1 MARVIWKGAITFG
14 LVHVPIV
21 LHSATR
27 VTRLDFDWIDKRDN
41 APVGYQRINKRTGKP
56 IESEHIV
63 KGYEYEKGD
72 YVFLNDEDFKRAN
85 TAATQSIDVLSF
97 VQASEVPLY
106 YFDTPYYLA
115 PDKRGAKG
123 YVLFREVL
131 RDSGLLALASVVLHS
146 RQYLAAMLPLGDV
159 LMLVTMRYA
168 DEIRDASEL
177 DIPQGKQDA
186 PNNREMQMA
195 ARLLEDM
202 TQEWNPEQYRD
213 EYREDLL
220 ATIEQKIADG
230 KAHALE
236 EADEA
241 PRRKSGKV
249 IDLMSMLQRSI
260 DERKGATGKTA
271 SNAGASTS
279 TKSSSSARASK
290 TGKSSSRKTAAKK
303 TTRTAAKKAAGKTAA
318 STRRK
323 TA

>member
-21 LHSATR
+21 LHPATR

-41 APVGYQRINKRTGKP
+41 SPVGYQRINKRTGKP
-56 IESEHIV
+56 IEAENIV

-72 YVFLNDEDFKRAN
+72 YVFLNDDDFKRAN

-115 PDKRGAKG
+115 PDKRGDKG

-131 RDSGLLALASVVLHS
+131 RKSGLLALASVVLHS
-146 RQYLAAMLPLGDV
+146 RQYLAAMLPLDDV

-168 DEIRDASEL
+168 DEIRDAGEL
-177 DIPQGKQDA
+177 DIPQGKDSA
-186 PNNREMQMA
+186 PSAREMQMA
-195 ARLLEDM
+195 SRLLEDM
-202 TQEWNPEQYRD
+202 TQPWDPEQYRD
-213 EYREDLL
+213 EYRDDLM
-220 ATIEQKIADG
+220 ATIEEKIASG
-230 KAHALE
+230 RTHSLE
-236 EADEA
+236 EAEEA

-260 DERKGATGKTA
+260 EERGGSDKAASGPAKKTP
-271 SNAGASTS
+271 
-279 TKSSSSARASK
+279 SARK
-290 TGKSSSRKTAAKK
+290 TSKTAAKK
-303 TTRTAAKKAAGKTAA
+303 RAPAKKAAAKKSTSAG
-318 STRRK
+318 TRRK

>member
-21 LHSATR
+21 LHPATR

-41 APVGYQRINKRTGKP
+41 SPVGYQRINKRTGKP
-56 IESEHIV
+56 IEAENIV

-115 PDKRGAKG
+115 PDKRGDKG

-131 RDSGLLALASVVLHS
+131 RKSGLLALASVVLHS
-146 RQYLAAMLPLGDV
+146 KQYLAAMLPLDDV

-168 DEIRDASEL
+168 DEIRDAGEL
-177 DIPQGKQDA
+177 DIPQGKDSA
-186 PNNREMQMA
+186 PSAREMQMA
-195 ARLLEDM
+195 SRLLEDM
-202 TQEWNPEQYRD
+202 TQPWDPEQYRD
-213 EYREDLL
+213 EYRDDLM
-220 ATIEQKIADG
+220 ATIEEKIASG
-230 KAHALE
+230 RTHSLE
-236 EADEA
+236 EAEEA

-260 DERKGATGKTA
+260 EERGSGSDKAASGPAKKTP
-271 SNAGASTS
+271 
-279 TKSSSSARASK
+279 SARK
-290 TGKSSSRKTAAKK
+290 TSKTAAKK
-303 TTRTAAKKAAGKTAA
+303 RAPAKKTAAKKSTSAG
-318 STRRK
+318 TRRK

>member
-21 LHSATR
+21 LHPATR

-41 APVGYQRINKRTGKP
+41 SPVGYQRINKRTGKP
-56 IESEHIV
+56 IEAENIV

-72 YVFLNDEDFKRAN
+72 YVFLNDDDFKRAN

-115 PDKRGAKG
+115 PDKRGDKG

-131 RDSGLLALASVVLHS
+131 RKSGLLALASVVLHS
-146 RQYLAAMLPLGDV
+146 KQYLAAMLPLDDV

-168 DEIRDASEL
+168 DEIRDAGEL
-177 DIPQGKQDA
+177 DIPQGKDSA
-186 PNNREMQMA
+186 PSAREMQMA
-195 ARLLEDM
+195 SRLLEDM
-202 TQEWNPEQYRD
+202 TQPWDPEQYRD
-213 EYREDLL
+213 EYRDDLM
-220 ATIEQKIADG
+220 ATIEEKIASG
-230 KAHALE
+230 RTHSLE
-236 EADEA
+236 EAEEA

-260 DERKGATGKTA
+260 EERGGSDKAASGPAKKTP
-271 SNAGASTS
+271 
-279 TKSSSSARASK
+279 SARK
-290 TGKSSSRKTAAKK
+290 TSKTAAKK
-303 TTRTAAKKAAGKTAA
+303 RAPAKKAAAKKSTSAG
-318 STRRK
+318 TRRK

>member
-21 LHSATR
+21 LHPATR

-41 APVGYQRINKRTGKP
+41 SPVGYQRINKRTGKP
-56 IESEHIV
+56 IEAENIV

-85 TAATQSIDVLSF
+85 TAVTQSIDVLSF

-115 PDKRGAKG
+115 PDKRGDKG

-131 RDSGLLALASVVLHS
+131 RKSGLLALASVVLHS
-146 RQYLAAMLPLGDV
+146 KQYLAAMLPLDDV

-168 DEIRDASEL
+168 DEIRDAGEL
-177 DIPQGKQDA
+177 DIPQGKDSA
-186 PNNREMQMA
+186 PNAREMQMA
-195 ARLLEDM
+195 SRLLEDM
-202 TQEWNPEQYRD
+202 TQPWDPKQYRD
-213 EYREDLL
+213 EYRDDLM
-220 ATIEQKIADG
+220 ATIEEKIASG
-230 KAHALE
+230 RTHSLE
-236 EADEA
+236 EAEEA

-260 DERKGATGKTA
+260 EERG
-271 SNAGASTS
+271 GASGKASSGTAKKTPTARKTS
-279 TKSSSSARASK
+279 
-290 TGKSSSRKTAAKK
+290 KTAAKK
-303 TTRTAAKKAAGKTAA
+303 RAPAKKTTASAKKTSSAG
-318 STRRK
+318 TRRK

>member
-85 TAATQSIDVLSF
+85 TAATQSIDVLNF
-97 VQASEVPLY
+97 VQAAEVPLY

-123 YVLFREVL
+123 YALFREVL
-131 RDSGLLALASVVLHS
+131 RKSGLMALASVVLHS

-177 DIPQGKQDA
+177 DIPQSKKDA
-186 PNNREMQMA
+186 PSEREMQMA
-195 ARLLEDM
+195 SRLLEDM
-202 TQEWNPEQYRD
+202 TQPWSPDQYRD
-213 EYREDLL
+213 EYRDDLM
-220 ATIEQKIADG
+220 ATIEQKIAAG
-230 KAHALE
+230 KTHALE

-241 PRRKSGKV
+241 RRRKSGKV

-260 DERKGATGKTA
+260 DERKDSAQK
-271 SNAGASTS
+271 AGPAA
-279 TKSSSSARASK
+279 KKA
-290 TGKSSSRKTAAKK
+290 SSSRPRKSAQTTGKTAAKK
-303 TTRTAAKKAAGKTAA
+303 TSRSTAKKSTGKTTAA
-318 STRRK
+318 RRK

>member
-21 LHSATR
+21 LHAATR
-27 VTRLDFDWIDKRDN
+27 TTRLDFDWIDKRDN
-41 APVGYQRINKRTGKP
+41 SAVGYQRINKRTGKP
-56 IESEHIV
+56 IDAEHIV

-106 YFDTPYYLA
+106 YFDTPYFLA
-115 PDKRGAKG
+115 PDKRGDKG

-131 RDSGLLALASVVLHS
+131 SKSGLLAIASVVLHTK
-146 RQYLAAMLPLGDV
+146 QYLAALFPLDDV

-168 DEIRDASEL
+168 DEIRDTGEL
-177 DIPQGKQDA
+177 DIPSKKDNA
-186 PNNREMQMA
+186 PSTREMQMA
-195 ARLLEDM
+195 GRLLEEM
-202 TQEWNPEQYRD
+202 TQPWDPDQYRD

-220 ATIEQKIADG
+220 ATIEEKIASG
-230 KAHALE
+230 KTHAL
-236 EADEA
+236 DEA
-241 PRRKSGKV
+241 TEAPQRKSGKV

-260 DERKGATGKTA
+260 DERSAASGKAGGTA
-271 SNAGASTS
+271 PRK
-279 TKSSSSARASK
+279 KSS
-290 TGKSSSRKTAAKK
+290 
-303 TTRTAAKKAAGKTAA
+303 AKKAAPRAEKTTAKKRTPAKKANASSKKAA
-318 STRRK
+318 STGTRRK